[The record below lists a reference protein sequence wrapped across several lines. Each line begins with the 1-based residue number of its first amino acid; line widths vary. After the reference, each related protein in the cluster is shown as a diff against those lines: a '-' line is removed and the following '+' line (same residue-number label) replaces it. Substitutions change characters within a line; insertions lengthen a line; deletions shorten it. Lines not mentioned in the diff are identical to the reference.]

1 VSSMKN
7 YRKTVVSSMPFLTYL
22 DERPVFEDERRLIN
36 AWCVLGSHV
45 WKCEEQMHVLENERR
60 LGSALSVCI
69 ACMCGVG
76 L

>member
-1 VSSMKN
+1 
-7 YRKTVVSSMPFLTYL
+7 
-22 DERPVFEDERRLIN
+22 
-36 AWCVLGSHV
+36 V